1 MHNSAIRTYVSNYI
15 VSSFTNWGVQ
25 RGTSSEGLVVWGTP
39 QFQKSPKIGGLRGL
53 KVSNL
58 SEVCSKSII

>member
-25 RGTSSEGLVVWGTP
+25 RGTSSEGLGGLGIP
-39 QFQKSPKIGGLRGL
+39 PSFKSPPILGDLGG
-53 KVSNL
+53 
-58 SEVCSKSII
+58 

>member
-1 MHNSAIRTYVSNYI
+1 VKYI
-15 VSSFTNWGVQ
+15 VSSFANWGVQ
-25 RGTSSEGLVVWGTP
+25 RGTSSEGLGGLGYP

-58 SEVCSKSII
+58 SEVCFKSII